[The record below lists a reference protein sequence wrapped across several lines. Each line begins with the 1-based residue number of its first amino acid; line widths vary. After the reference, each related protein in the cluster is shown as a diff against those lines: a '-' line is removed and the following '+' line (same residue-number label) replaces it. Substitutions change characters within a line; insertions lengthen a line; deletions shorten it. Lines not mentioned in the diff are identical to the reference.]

1 MTGGRLEGRRVWNL
15 TGHKVTLLRKG
26 DQSLIWRSDGLLRV
40 AAGPKVDGRS
50 LVLQHYESAIRVAV
64 YRPPLP
70 TSVFCTGF
78 RVDEVTEEDVVI
90 VSTPC
95 GALLRDNPHLLPN
108 IRFVLSPQGADPAN
122 GRKGA
127 KSFAYWRG
135 F

>member
-1 MTGGRLEGRRVWNL
+1 MSRFEGRKVWNL
-15 TGHKVTLLRKG
+15 TGHHVRLLRKG
-26 DQSLIWRSDGLLRV
+26 DQSINWDSDGLLRV
-40 AAGPKVDGRS
+40 AAGPKVDGRTLFLTS
-50 LVLQHYESAIRVAV
+50 PAGSPVCVGV

-70 TSVFCTGF
+70 TELFCHGF
-78 RVDEVTEEDVVI
+78 RLEDITDEDVVV

-108 IRFVLSPQGADPAN
+108 ARFVLSPMGADPVN